1 MNIDAAMVVMAGL
14 VVRYL
19 DLDFDLVMGLRD
31 AQWTGV
37 MHDTSGTRECRQW
50 LHREPCH
57 VWKDA

>member
-31 AQWTGV
+31 TQWTGV
-37 MHDTSGTRECRQW
+37 MHDTSGTRECR
-50 LHREPCH
+50 
-57 VWKDA
+57 